1 MSFRCN
7 ELEPDNGT
15 YQDTYAWILY
25 ELKEYEL
32 AKEWL
37 LKALLNGSD
46 KSAVVVE
53 HYGDILYKLGEI
65 DEAIH
70 QWKKAKELGGASDF
84 LNQKIE
90 EGKLYD

>member
-1 MSFRCN
+1 MSFKCN
-7 ELEPDNGT
+7 ELETNNGA

-25 ELKEYEL
+25 ELKEYKQ

-37 LKALLNGSD
+37 LKALLNGSE

-53 HYGDILYKLGEI
+53 HYGDILYKLGELN
-65 DEAIH
+65 EAIH
-70 QWKKAKELGGASDF
+70 QWKKAKELGDASKF

-90 EGKLYD
+90 EGKLYE

>member
-7 ELEPDNGT
+7 ELELDNGT

-70 QWKKAKELGGASDF
+70 QWEKAKELGGASDF